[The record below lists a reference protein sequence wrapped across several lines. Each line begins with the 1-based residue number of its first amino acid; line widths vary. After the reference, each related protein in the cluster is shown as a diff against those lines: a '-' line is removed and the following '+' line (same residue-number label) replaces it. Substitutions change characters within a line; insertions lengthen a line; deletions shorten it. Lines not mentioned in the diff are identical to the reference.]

1 MRLQIDS
8 ESGVPIYVQVE
19 EQIRALV
26 AAGQLQPGE
35 QLPTIRALAAELS
48 VNYNT
53 VARAYLEL
61 DRAGVVS
68 TQRGKGTFV
77 ADVSDET
84 RRTRRRQHK
93 LEAIVEAAV
102 AEARRLG
109 YSPGEFAGVL
119 VKTLSRWRED
129 AGGEAQ

>member
-35 QLPTIRALAAELS
+35 QLPTIRALAAELG

-102 AEARRLG
+102 AEARKLG

-119 VKTLSRWRED
+119 VQALSRWREE
-129 AGGEAQ
+129 AGGGAQ

>member
-1 MRLQIDS
+1 MRLRIDS
-8 ESGVPIYVQVE
+8 EGRVPIYVQVQ

-35 QLPTIRALAAELS
+35 QLPTIRALAAQLN

-53 VARAYLEL
+53 IARAYLEL

-68 TQRGKGTFV
+68 TQRGRGTFV
-77 ADVSDET
+77 AGVQDET
-84 RRTRRRQHK
+84 QGTIRRQRK
-93 LEAIVEAAV
+93 LDRIVEAAI

-109 YSPGEFAGVL
+109 YSPGEFAAAL
-119 VKTLSRWRED
+119 VKSLSRWRED
-129 AGGEAQ
+129 VGGGAQ